1 MNLGSRLINSNSVS
15 MVTVDT
21 TDPKKEQYFPRVFIH
36 IIGKLST
43 KIIRDICANTDT
55 NISCC
60 HSLCN
65 TEQHYG
71 IPRNIVSMLVHFWF
85 WGKISLKIWV
95 FFSQKLYSSSTSLGI
110 SSDMIN
116 GGSRDTSLFN
126 KVCKKI
132 HVDSSSQLK
141 ACSGVDGYS
150 SAWLDVRYIHF
161 LF

>member
-1 MNLGSRLINSNSVS
+1 MTRPIR
-15 MVTVDT
+15 
-21 TDPKKEQYFPRVFIH
+21 KKEQYFPRVFIH

-85 WGKISLKIWV
+85 WEKIFLKIWV
-95 FFSQKLYSSSTSLGI
+95 FFSQQLYSSSISL
-110 SSDMIN
+110 SKCSDMIN
-116 GGSRDTSLFN
+116 GGSRDTPLFN
-126 KVCKKI
+126 NVCNKI
-132 HVDSSSQLK
+132 NDESSSQLK
-141 ACSGVDGYS
+141 ACSGVNGFS
-150 SAWLDVRYIHF
+150 SAWLNICYVHF